1 MVSVTTIN
9 LCHYNTDASETY
21 THTPTYIYTY
31 ICIRMCMCVCEWAW
45 LCSNKTYLQKQAV
58 GQENER
64 RVTRTF
70 GTTLQ
75 EGNSVARGE
84 MRMVYGVY

>member
-1 MVSVTTIN
+1 M
-9 LCHYNTDASETY
+9 HPRH
-21 THTPTYIYTY
+21 THTPLHIYTHIY
-31 ICIRMCMCVCEWAW
+31 AYGCVCVCVCEWAW